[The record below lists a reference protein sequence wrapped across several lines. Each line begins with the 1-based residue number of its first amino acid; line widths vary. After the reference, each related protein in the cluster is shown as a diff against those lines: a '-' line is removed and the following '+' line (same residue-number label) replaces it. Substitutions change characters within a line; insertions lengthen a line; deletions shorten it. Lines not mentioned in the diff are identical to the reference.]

1 MALHGR
7 EAHNSEDN
15 NWEEKGFV
23 EVTL

>member
-7 EAHNSEDN
+7 EAYNSEDN